1 MVIMKN
7 TILLQYLCRNL
18 EVIYEKYNSWVF
30 LTVKQNTQLDR
41 VKLIS
46 DVEINIKFYLLK
58 SVNVNF
64 GKQKSLYQ
72 LILSFIL

>member
-1 MVIMKN
+1 MEN

-18 EVIYEKYNSWVF
+18 EMIYEKCNSWVF
-30 LTVKQNTQLDR
+30 LTVKQNTQLDK

-46 DVEINIKFYLLK
+46 DVEINEEFYLLK

-64 GKQKSLYQ
+64 GKQKSLY
-72 LILSFIL
+72 

>member
-1 MVIMKN
+1 MVIMET

-18 EVIYEKYNSWVF
+18 EMIYEKCKSWVF

-46 DVEINIKFYLLK
+46 DVEIN
-58 SVNVNF
+58 NF
-64 GKQKSLYQ
+64 IY
-72 LILSFIL
+72 